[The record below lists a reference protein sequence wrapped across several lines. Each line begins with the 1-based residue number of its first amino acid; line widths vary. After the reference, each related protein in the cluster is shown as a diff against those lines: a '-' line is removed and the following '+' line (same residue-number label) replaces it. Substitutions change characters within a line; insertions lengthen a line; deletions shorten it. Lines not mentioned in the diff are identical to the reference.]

1 MSTRTFRQDSD
12 VGALVSD
19 NDNPLAVDSVAVGI
33 KILSGTAPFDPE
45 PCFFETVCGSVQGGA
60 TKEGSSASSS
70 SLLLF
75 DAGRSLCDRF
85 AERIDR
91 LEGG

>member
-12 VGALVSD
+12 DGALVSD
-19 NDNPLAVDSVAVGI
+19 NDTPLAVEDVAAGI

-70 SLLLF
+70 SLLF
-75 DAGRSLCDRF
+75 DAGLSLRDRL

-91 LEGG
+91 LEDG

>member
-19 NDNPLAVDSVAVGI
+19 NDIPLAVVVADAAAVGV
-33 KILSGTAPFDPE
+33 KILSGTATFDPE

-75 DAGRSLCDRF
+75 DA
-85 AERIDR
+85 E
-91 LEGG
+91 

>member
-12 VGALVSD
+12 AGALASD
-19 NDNPLAVDSVAVGI
+19 NDTPLAVVADAAAVGV

-45 PCFFETVCGSVQGGA
+45 PCFFEPVCGSVQGGA

-70 SLLLF
+70 SLLF
-75 DAGRSLCDRF
+75 DA
-85 AERIDR
+85 E
-91 LEGG
+91 